1 MEQPWQQPPEPD
13 TDAENLPLA
22 GLLAEL
28 LASSQTSNEAA
39 PESSGFSFTEQDSF
53 CLTGSASQP
62 PAEAPDLLRALDGAE
77 NSRREAESAGLSGL
91 LLARLLDQPS
101 PGAMDASGELKQE
114 APAAITVTGD
124 SIQPLQPDSR
134 PPEMA
139 APSGVA
145 DRTGASQPPESLELP
160 VSAESTEIGPSA
172 AEELV
177 IEPPLHAT
185 PPPAPAPGEEREPPD
200 RGSGTGTVAPE
211 CDALPAEPA
220 GEDAT
225 AASAREQ
232 SLAPPQSGPSPQPL
246 PASRAGASPE
256 PAPEFA
262 RGGVLAPG
270 PVSLSPSAPSP
281 ALQHPFEDDEDFE
294 LVDAERA
301 ERMVDRLLD
310 AARSVFQSAP
320 AAPPLSAGP
329 PAPPSSAE
337 TAAQSAER
345 ESVSRGWPA
354 AGPEAPQEETELAA
368 LADGR
373 RPEEQAPEASPI
385 PPAVAL
391 MALGLPE
398 RLRARLESIGNLD
411 QALLGRPPLAP
422 APEQGPRLL
431 LFRVGGQS
439 CALHMEHIR
448 EVERVGRVTAVPG
461 APGFVKGLIQLRGE
475 ILPLLDLGALLGL
488 TGEPAMAARLIVAQA
503 GPAEPPV
510 ALMVEELNG
519 LAPLREESVA
529 PAWQPGLYRGSI
541 EHRGR
546 SEISD
551 RTSILA
557 LHASIPAAAAGE
569 SGKGFAIVA

>member
-13 TDAENLPLA
+13 TDAEDLPLA

-28 LASSQTSNEAA
+28 LASSQTSGEAA
-39 PESSGFSFTEQDSF
+39 PESSGFSFTEEDPFS
-53 CLTGSASQP
+53 LTGPASQP

-101 PGAMDASGELKQE
+101 AGAMDASGELE
-114 APAAITVTGD
+114 HEEPAAIAETGD
-124 SIQPLQPDSR
+124 SIHPPQPDSR

-139 APSGVA
+139 APGGAA
-145 DRTGASQPPESLELP
+145 DRTGASRPPESLELP
-160 VSAESTEIGPSA
+160 VSVESTEIGVSS

-177 IEPPLHAT
+177 MEPPLHAT
-185 PPPAPAPGEEREPPD
+185 PPPPPAPGEEREPPD

-220 GEDAT
+220 GEDAA
-225 AASAREQ
+225 AASAGELP
-232 SLAPPQSGPSPQPL
+232 LAPPQTGPAPQPL
-246 PASRAGASPE
+246 PASRASASPE

-262 RGGVLAPG
+262 RGGVLVPG
-270 PVSLSPSAPSP
+270 PVSPSPSAPSP
-281 ALQHPFEDDEDFE
+281 ALQHPFEDGDDFE
-294 LVDAERA
+294 LVDAEQA

-320 AAPPLSAGP
+320 AAPPV
-329 PAPPSSAE
+329 SAE
-337 TAAQSAER
+337 TAAPPCPTGAAARSAER
-345 ESVSRGWPA
+345 EAVSHGSPA
-354 AGPEAPQEETELAA
+354 AGPEARQEEAGLAA
-368 LADGR
+368 PVDGR
-373 RPEEQAPEASPI
+373 RPEEQAPDASPI
-385 PPAVAL
+385 PPAAAL

-398 RLRARLESIGNLD
+398 RLRARLEAIGNLD

-439 CALHMEHIR
+439 CALPMEHIR
-448 EVERVGRVTAVPG
+448 EVERVGRVTPVPG

-519 LAPLREESVA
+519 LAPLREETVA
-529 PAWQPGLYRGSI
+529 PARQPGLYRGSI

-546 SEISD
+546 QVLWLD
-551 RTSILA
+551 
-557 LHASIPAAAAGE
+557 PAAVFGTEALERAAH
-569 SGKGFAIVA
+569 SARDQ

>member
-28 LASSQTSNEAA
+28 LASSQTPDEAA
-39 PESSGFSFTEQDSF
+39 PESSGLSFTEQDPF
-53 CLTGSASQP
+53 CLPDPASQP
-62 PAEAPDLLRALDGAE
+62 PAEAPGLLRALDGAE
-77 NSRREAESAGLSGL
+77 RERREAESGGFPDL

-101 PGAMDASGELKQE
+101 AGPMDASGELE
-114 APAAITVTGD
+114 PEEPAAATETGQ
-124 SIQPLQPDSR
+124 SIQPPQQDSR

-139 APSGVA
+139 APGGAA
-145 DRTGASQPPESLELP
+145 DRTGASQPPESPELP
-160 VSAESTEIGPSA
+160 VCVESTEIGVSA

-177 IEPPLHAT
+177 MEPPLHAT
-185 PPPAPAPGEEREPPD
+185 APPAPAPDEEGEPPD

-220 GEDAT
+220 GEDAA
-225 AASAREQ
+225 AASAGELP
-232 SLAPPQSGPSPQPL
+232 LAALQSGPAPQPL
-246 PASRAGASPE
+246 PASRPGALLAT
-256 PAPEFA
+256 APE
-262 RGGVLAPG
+262 LAPG
-270 PVSLSPSAPSP
+270 EVVMPGAASIAPAAPP
-281 ALQHPFEDDEDFE
+281 AGPQCYMEDGDDFE
-294 LVDAERA
+294 LVDAEQA
-301 ERMVDRLLD
+301 EKMVDRLLD

-320 AAPPLSAGP
+320 AAPPLRAEP
-329 PAPPSSAE
+329 AAPPSSTE
-337 TAAQSAER
+337 AAARSAER
-345 ESVSRGWPA
+345 EAVSHGSPA
-354 AGPEAPQEETELAA
+354 AGPEARQEEAGLAA
-368 LADGR
+368 PVDGR
-373 RPEEQAPEASPI
+373 RPEEQAPDASPI
-385 PPAVAL
+385 PPAAAL

-398 RLRARLESIGNLD
+398 RLRARLEAIGNLD
-411 QALLGRPPLAP
+411 QALLGRSALAP

-448 EVERVGRVTAVPG
+448 EVERLGRVTAVPG

-488 TGEPAMAARLIVAQA
+488 AGEPAMAGRLIVAQA

-529 PAWQPGLYRGSI
+529 PARQPGLYRGSI

-546 SEISD
+546 QVLWLD
-551 RTSILA
+551 
-557 LHASIPAAAAGE
+557 PAAVFGTEALERAAH
-569 SGKGFAIVA
+569 SARDQ